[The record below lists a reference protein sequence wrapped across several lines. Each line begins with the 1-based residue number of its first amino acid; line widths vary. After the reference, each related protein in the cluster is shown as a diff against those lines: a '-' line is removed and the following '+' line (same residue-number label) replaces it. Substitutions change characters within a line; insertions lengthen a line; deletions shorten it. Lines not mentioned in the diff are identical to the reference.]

1 MAKID
6 ELKEIKSDLKE
17 IFKALLYMIL
27 ALLSAIVTLIYNVL
41 TNSVPPHL
49 IILGGIGLIVVFL
62 IVLYT
67 LKIWNKMQE
76 INEEMR
82 DAT

>member
-17 IFKALLYMIL
+17 IFKALLYTIL
-27 ALLSAIVTLIYNVL
+27 ALLSGIATIIYNVL
-41 TNSVPPHL
+41 SNSTPPHL

-62 IVLYT
+62 ISLYA
-67 LKIWNKMQE
+67 LKIWYKMQE

-82 DAT
+82 DAN

>member
-17 IFKALLYMIL
+17 IFKALLYVIL
-27 ALLSAIVTLIYNVL
+27 AMLTGIVTIVYKILI
-41 TNSVPPHL
+41 NSIPAHL
-49 IILGGIGLIVVFL
+49 VVFGGLALIVVFL
-62 IVLYT
+62 ISIYT

-76 INEEMR
+76 INKEMR
-82 DAT
+82 DVN